1 MNSNIRLT
9 QDLGFWKWSKGLTAS
24 AMLAFDVHNSRD
36 LKYNKREDTYN
47 FAGTKD
53 ENGLWNDDVFDA
65 DGNYRYA
72 LTYTGHK
79 DLAFDQGAS
88 DSRST
93 YFEAS
98 LNYDRS
104 FGLHR
109 IGGLLL
115 YNQKIYRSSS
125 DNLIGS
131 LPYKQQGLAARATYS
146 WNDRYFSRQT
156 LGIMVPRTS
165 VQKTFRFLPAFG
177 LGWAISNEAWW
188 ESLQETVSYFK
199 VRYTDGLVGTDAVT
213 GRRFMYLD
221 QMASVDGYRFGDQ
234 NNGVGGW
241 GSASTEPM
249 SVGLLP
255 QARLRC

>member
-1 MNSNIRLT
+1 M
-9 QDLGFWKWSKGLTAS
+9 
-24 AMLAFDVHNSRD
+24 
-36 LKYNKREDTYN
+36 
-47 FAGTKD
+47 
-53 ENGLWNDDVFDA
+53 WNDDVFDA

-146 WNDRYFSRQT
+146 WNDRYFFEAN
-156 LGIMVPRTS
+156 LGYNGSENFSPE
-165 VQKTFRFLPAFG
+165 KRFGFFPAFG

-199 VRYTDGLVGTDAVT
+199 VRYTDGLVGTDAEPPTTNTVILVAKT
-213 GRRFMYLD
+213 ITIYARHLGYL
-221 QMASVDGYRFGDQ
+221 
-234 NNGVGGW
+234 
-241 GSASTEPM
+241 
-249 SVGLLP
+249 
-255 QARLRC
+255 